1 MINRLKI
8 KTTTHFPKNTLYAH
22 IINITPLS
30 NKDPFIDQTRFRD
43 GTRAGMRCHTWLAK
57 PRHWQG

>member
-30 NKDPFIDQTRFRD
+30 NKDPFIDLPFRREKERVNLVAHK
-43 GTRAGMRCHTWLAK
+43 G
-57 PRHWQG
+57 